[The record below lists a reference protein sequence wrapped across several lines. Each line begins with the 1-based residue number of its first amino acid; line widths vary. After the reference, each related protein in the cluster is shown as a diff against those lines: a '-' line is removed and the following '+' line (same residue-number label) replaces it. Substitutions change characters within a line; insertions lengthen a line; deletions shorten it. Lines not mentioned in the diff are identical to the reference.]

1 MLYSFFFPW
10 FIREKNSAPKFSK
23 SDCLLSFFIEIKEI
37 FFFELI
43 SKTKIFF
50 FRSLVFNKSCMKEN
64 SLVEINFFK

>member
-1 MLYSFFFPW
+1 MLSEIMLYSFFSMVYSRKEF
-10 FIREKNSAPKFSK
+10 APKFSK

-50 FRSLVFNKSCMKEN
+50 SGH
-64 SLVEINFFK
+64 